1 MVEEVV
7 KPVLKPG
14 SVQDH
19 NSASPPSQ
27 QCKDDIHLVPVKP
40 GKRGVPRGEKAGRK
54 LSDSSKAKGKE
65 NSPMVA
71 ETKQRKPEDAKI
83 EVNNF
88 LHNCFYI
95 LFKNM
100 NRIHI
105 ILKEYYYKILFFSDK
120 QLSQ

>member
-19 NSASPPSQ
+19 NSASQ
-27 QCKDDIHLVPVKP
+27 QCKDDIHLVPVKA

-83 EVNNF
+83 EVINF
-88 LHNCFYI
+88 C
-95 LFKNM
+95 
-100 NRIHI
+100 I
-105 ILKEYYYKILFFSDK
+105 IAFIF
-120 QLSQ
+120 